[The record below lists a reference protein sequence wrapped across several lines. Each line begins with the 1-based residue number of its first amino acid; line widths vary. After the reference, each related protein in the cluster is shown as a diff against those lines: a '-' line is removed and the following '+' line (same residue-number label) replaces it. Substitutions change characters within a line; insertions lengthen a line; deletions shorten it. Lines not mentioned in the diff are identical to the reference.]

1 MAVLVDAAVWAVVED
16 ADDPTVAVAVAAD
29 DAATELVDT
38 AVDATEAVEVEAALD
53 ATELV
58 DVDAIVSAAV
68 AVEVAAFVPE
78 DAAHGAHC
86 AAYVEP
92 LTYALLMHAVP
103 AATDCH
109 ALHVPAAVHMTNPSA
124 QGDTACRGHGQYKT
138 CATLVFKLRYGAK
151 IIKHEPYLIVGDC
164 RQLRV

>member
-1 MAVLVDAAVWAVVED
+1 MAVLVDAAVCTVVED
-16 ADDPTVAVAVAAD
+16 ADEPTVAVVVAAD

-38 AVDATEAVEVEAALD
+38 AVDATEAVEVEAALE

-58 DVDAIVSAAV
+58 DVDAVVSAVVAV
-68 AVEVAAFVPE
+68 AVAVAAFVPE

-124 QGDTACRGHGQYKT
+124 QGDTACQGHGQNKKRFADLLQT
-138 CATLVFKLRYGAK
+138 RSHDHPMRT
-151 IIKHEPYLIVGDC
+151 
-164 RQLRV
+164 